1 MQHGEFDKKA
11 KGRWVQTE
19 RKAHEAWA
27 VLIRKSPMAA
37 QVMHILT
44 SQVGEHNAVVISQ
57 KNLARLVS
65 GSERG
70 VRDALTLLKKD
81 NWIEIR
87 QIGGRGTVNAHIV
100 NDRVAWSGKR
110 DGIRYSLFSANV
122 ILSDDEQPDVD
133 SLGQQEPLR
142 KLPQMGERHLP
153 AGDGLAPPSQPFLDG
168 MEIELP
174 AVNQPNEN
182 LHEDKLLPKPKR
194 TQKAFKLKNGE
205 DLINFEGRSVIVK
218 THKSYIGDDPDT
230 GEPLFMI
237 DDVEYIELTP
247 DVIRER
253 LVTNMDD
260 TEKETGSIF
269 HLEAGT
275 APD

>member
-1 MQHGEFDKKA
+1 
-11 KGRWVQTE
+11 
-19 RKAHEAWA
+19 
-27 VLIRKSPMAA
+27 
-37 QVMHILT
+37 
-44 SQVGEHNAVVISQ
+44 
-57 KNLARLVS
+57 
-65 GSERG
+65 
-70 VRDALTLLKKD
+70 
-81 NWIEIR
+81 
-87 QIGGRGTVNAHIV
+87 
-100 NDRVAWSGKR
+100 
-110 DGIRYSLFSANV
+110 
-122 ILSDDEQPDVD
+122 
-133 SLGQQEPLR
+133 
-142 KLPQMGERHLP
+142 
-153 AGDGLAPPSQPFLDG
+153 